1 MRRSR
6 SGFQGKR
13 QFQNSAVIKYI
24 GNFTL
29 HAWLMFYYFFVV
41 DYLNF
46 EVHINM
52 LCKYILNLYS

>member
-13 QFQNSAVIKYI
+13 QFQNSVVIEYV
-24 GNFTL
+24 GNLTL
-29 HAWLMFYYFFVV
+29 HPRLIFYYFFVV

-46 EVHINM
+46 EAHNIN
-52 LCKYILNLYS
+52 ILPM